1 MGPGAT
7 TRAAG
12 TGIRAGDAGA
22 GAGETGCGTGGA
34 DCGTWAAG
42 RASGGAGR
50 ATGRDA
56 GGLSAGGAGA
66 GAGAGVGGGGG
77 AAAGVLGAGGGA
89 CPSEPWVAASGDTRV
104 VRPQSHSRAVKSE
117 PAVAS
122 VRPSGANTTSF
133 TTPLWPVSGSP
144 RGRGSVGSATSHNR
158 AVPSAPAVARTVPSG
173 RTPPNAPYIPPT
185 TLRDKPIYI
194 LKVFDERKS
203 SGQIRAEATSHSD
216 ILHRQPDA
224 IASCSIRENTETVK
238 RDVCGDIAWM
248 SAPRIHDHR
257 SAPTAKRTR
266 CLKPLVYGSHSSA
279 EVRLGHQQRS
289 RQYWTRRKDS
299 AELSH
304 YNLLRLAPPFQRPYT
319 TELLSKRNRLLNT
332 DLDRSETSE
341 TTGSN
346 ELGKGCSPTKA
357 CRIDRNFPH
366 PQHPFPR
373 SSRFVFSSARYRPYR
388 GVQR

>member
-173 RTPPNAPYIPPT
+173 RTPPNAP
-185 TLRDKPIYI
+185 
-194 LKVFDERKS
+194 
-203 SGQIRAEATSHSD
+203 
-216 ILHRQPDA
+216 
-224 IASCSIRENTETVK
+224 
-238 RDVCGDIAWM
+238 
-248 SAPRIHDHR
+248 
-257 SAPTAKRTR
+257 
-266 CLKPLVYGSHSSA
+266 GSHG
-279 EVRLGHQQRS
+279 R
-289 RQYWTRRKDS
+289 
-299 AELSH
+299 
-304 YNLLRLAPPFQRPYT
+304 
-319 TELLSKRNRLLNT
+319 
-332 DLDRSETSE
+332 
-341 TTGSN
+341 
-346 ELGKGCSPTKA
+346 
-357 CRIDRNFPH
+357 
-366 PQHPFPR
+366 
-373 SSRFVFSSARYRPYR
+373 SSARQASGGGPVGHVPQQHQVLRAGSGQRATVRRERHRPHPAHVHGQGNTEEVGRR
-388 GVQR
+388 GVGDVPQTHLPVLAGGGERTAVRREPEGEHGVVEPRQRGDEARRGRRGDVPQRDNATTRRSAALARMGTSGATARDHTRPEWPPSASPRMRGSAGSATFDNRTALPQPAVARTGLPGANATARTGSG